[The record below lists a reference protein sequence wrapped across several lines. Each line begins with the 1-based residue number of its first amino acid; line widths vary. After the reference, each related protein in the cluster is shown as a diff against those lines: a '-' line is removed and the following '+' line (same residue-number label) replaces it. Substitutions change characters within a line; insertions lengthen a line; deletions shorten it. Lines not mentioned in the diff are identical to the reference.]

1 MLRLQQA
8 LYPINGGKYRTTLH
22 ELDINNDSFFHFSAF
37 ILCCVSRR
45 RGTPRLYGFYNCPF
59 SIINYQKS
67 LPSEIEQQGF
77 PLFEIPL
84 LSFARLPA
92 EHKLYITL
100 LLILTPLVLLRRVLA
115 FSSSSALK
123 DRAMGWLAWT
133 INFSINLFIFHFHPH
148 GILCK
153 PLPAGG

>member
-45 RGTPRLYGFYNCPF
+45 RGTPRLYGFYNCPL
-59 SIINYQKS
+59 SILNYQ
-67 LPSEIEQQGF
+67 LPKIPAIRNRTAGISS
-77 PLFEIPL
+77 FEIPL

-100 LLILTPLVLLRRVLA
+100 LLILTPLVHLHRVLA

-133 INFSINLFIFHFHPH
+133 INFFY
-148 GILCK
+148 
-153 PLPAGG
+153 